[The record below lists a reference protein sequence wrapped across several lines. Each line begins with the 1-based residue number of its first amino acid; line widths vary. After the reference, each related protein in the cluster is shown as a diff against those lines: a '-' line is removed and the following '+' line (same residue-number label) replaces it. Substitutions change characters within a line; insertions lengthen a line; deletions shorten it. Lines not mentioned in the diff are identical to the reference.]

1 MKNEVIASLL
11 HGEENSVKTEKK
23 VIQPL
28 PVAED
33 TTLHYLFSHHLFTV
47 KNASFDASLKYLFIN
62 NNVYL
67 KKALNKRFLYEVNG
81 IEAVLTVNVSKWLT
95 WYKCHYV
102 EENSGE
108 IIEIIKE
115 SESLKK
121 ARARAINCLNTFDE
135 FYGEAYRQ
143 RLVTCLFITLTNV
156 PNARHSIRSFMMQ
169 YKKALARSGVKLL
182 GYVWVSEVS
191 YKGNIDGGHWHY
203 HLVISVERLHVRGGK
218 LPEVLDLP
226 DKIITPLY
234 QRLSSRL
241 YEELMGEYYDW
252 YVNKKEESVDL
263 DPLNILD
270 EWLAFMLSYW
280 TTYSGTKMYGIE
292 NTTKN
297 EITRILNGSI
307 RYGQENNLS
316 LNEVN
321 SLAIKNLQEGKIN
334 NARSL
339 LIAQTG
345 MVSLLHRTTHHK
357 D

>member
-218 LPEVLDLP
+218 LPEVLKQEYLG
-226 DKIITPLY
+226 TPLGTGLWG
-234 QRLSSRL
+234 QKT
-241 YEELMGEYYDW
+241 ECTF
-252 YVNKKEESVDL
+252 V
-263 DPLNILD
+263 
-270 EWLAFMLSYW
+270 
-280 TTYSGTKMYGIE
+280 YSA
-292 NTTKN
+292 
-297 EITRILNGSI
+297 
-307 RYGQENNLS
+307 
-316 LNEVN
+316 
-321 SLAIKNLQEGKIN
+321 AIKYGHGKGKQASAVNLYLNKYMGKESGAVLGVRRFGASKNITTFIS
-334 NARSL
+334 ARRRRK
-339 LIAQTG
+339 QG
-345 MVSLLHRTTHHK
+345 N
-357 D
+357 

>member
-1 MKNEVIASLL
+1 MVSPL
-11 HGEENSVKTEKK
+11 HGEENLIKIEKK
-23 VIQPL
+23 VVQPL

-47 KNASFDASLKYLFIN
+47 KNASFDAALKYLFIN

-102 EENSGE
+102 EEKSGE

-191 YKGNIDGGHWHY
+191 FKGNIPGGHWHY
-203 HLVISVERLHVRGGK
+203 HLVISVKRLHVRGGK
-218 LPEVLDLP
+218 LPEVLKQEYLG
-226 DKIITPLY
+226 TPLGTGLWG
-234 QRLSSRL
+234 QKT
-241 YEELMGEYYDW
+241 ECTF
-252 YVNKKEESVDL
+252 V
-263 DPLNILD
+263 
-270 EWLAFMLSYW
+270 
-280 TTYSGTKMYGIE
+280 YSA
-292 NTTKN
+292 
-297 EITRILNGSI
+297 
-307 RYGQENNLS
+307 
-316 LNEVN
+316 
-321 SLAIKNLQEGKIN
+321 AIKYGHGKGKQANAVNLYLNKYMGKESGAVLGVRRFGASKNITTFIS
-334 NARSL
+334 ARRRRK
-339 LIAQTG
+339 QG
-345 MVSLLHRTTHHK
+345 N
-357 D
+357 

>member
-1 MKNEVIASLL
+1 MKNEVMVSPL
-11 HGEENSVKTEKK
+11 HGEENLIKIEKK
-23 VIQPL
+23 VVQPL

-47 KNASFDASLKYLFIN
+47 KNASFDAALKYLFIN

-218 LPEVLDLP
+218 LPEVLKQEYLG
-226 DKIITPLY
+226 TPLGTGLWG
-234 QRLSSRL
+234 QKT
-241 YEELMGEYYDW
+241 ECTF
-252 YVNKKEESVDL
+252 V
-263 DPLNILD
+263 
-270 EWLAFMLSYW
+270 
-280 TTYSGTKMYGIE
+280 YSA
-292 NTTKN
+292 
-297 EITRILNGSI
+297 
-307 RYGQENNLS
+307 
-316 LNEVN
+316 
-321 SLAIKNLQEGKIN
+321 AIKYGHGKGKQASAVNLYLNKYMGKESGAVLGVRRFGASKNITTFIS
-334 NARSL
+334 ARRRRK
-339 LIAQTG
+339 QG
-345 MVSLLHRTTHHK
+345 N
-357 D
+357 

>member
-1 MKNEVIASLL
+1 MKNEVMVSPL
-11 HGEENSVKTEKK
+11 HGEENLIKIEKK
-23 VIQPL
+23 VVQPL

-47 KNASFDASLKYLFIN
+47 KNASFDAALKYLFIN

-143 RLVTCLFITLTNV
+143 RLVTCLFITLTRV

-218 LPEVLDLP
+218 LPEVLKQEYLG
-226 DKIITPLY
+226 TPLGTGLWG
-234 QRLSSRL
+234 QKT
-241 YEELMGEYYDW
+241 ECTF
-252 YVNKKEESVDL
+252 V
-263 DPLNILD
+263 
-270 EWLAFMLSYW
+270 
-280 TTYSGTKMYGIE
+280 YSA
-292 NTTKN
+292 
-297 EITRILNGSI
+297 
-307 RYGQENNLS
+307 
-316 LNEVN
+316 
-321 SLAIKNLQEGKIN
+321 AIKYGHGKGKQANAVNLYLNKYMGKHSGAVLGVRRFGASKNITSFIS
-334 NARSL
+334 ARRKRK
-339 LIAQTG
+339 QG
-345 MVSLLHRTTHHK
+345 N
-357 D
+357 

>member
-1 MKNEVIASLL
+1 MVSPL
-11 HGEENSVKTEKK
+11 HGEENLLKSDKK

-67 KKALNKRFLYEVNG
+67 KKVLNKRFLYEVNG
-81 IEAVLTVNVSKWLT
+81 VEAVLTVNVSKWLT

-102 EENSGE
+102 EEKSGE

-143 RLVTCLFITLTNV
+143 RLVTCLFITLTRV
-156 PNARHSIRSFMMQ
+156 PEARHSIRSFMMQ

-203 HLVISVERLHVRGGK
+203 HLVISVERLNVKGGK
-218 LPEVLDLP
+218 LPEVLKQEYLG
-226 DKIITPLY
+226 TPLGTGLWGQKTECTFVY
-234 QRLSSRL
+234 SS
-241 YEELMGEYYDW
+241 
-252 YVNKKEESVDL
+252 
-263 DPLNILD
+263 
-270 EWLAFMLSYW
+270 
-280 TTYSGTKMYGIE
+280 
-292 NTTKN
+292 
-297 EITRILNGSI
+297 
-307 RYGQENNLS
+307 
-316 LNEVN
+316 
-321 SLAIKNLQEGKIN
+321 AIKYGHGKGKQASAVNLYLNKYMGKHSGAVLGVRRFGASKNITTFIS
-334 NARSL
+334 ARRRRKN
-339 LIAQTG
+339 G
-345 MVSLLHRTTHHK
+345 N
-357 D
+357 

>member
-28 PVAED
+28 PGGENEA
-33 TTLHYLFSHHLFTV
+33 LQYLFSHHLFTV

-102 EENSGE
+102 EEKSGE

-143 RLVTCLFITLTNV
+143 RLVTCLFITLTRV
-156 PNARHSIRSFMMQ
+156 PEAKHSMRSFMVQ

-191 YKGNIDGGHWHY
+191 YKGKIPGGHWHY
-203 HLVISVERLHVRGGK
+203 HLVISVERLHVRGAK
-218 LPEVLDLP
+218 LPEVLKQEYLG
-226 DKIITPLY
+226 TPLGTGLWG
-234 QRLSSRL
+234 QKT
-241 YEELMGEYYDW
+241 ECTF
-252 YVNKKEESVDL
+252 V
-263 DPLNILD
+263 
-270 EWLAFMLSYW
+270 
-280 TTYSGTKMYGIE
+280 YSA
-292 NTTKN
+292 
-297 EITRILNGSI
+297 
-307 RYGQENNLS
+307 
-316 LNEVN
+316 
-321 SLAIKNLQEGKIN
+321 AIKYGHGKGKQANAVNLYLNKYMGKESGAVLGVRRFGASKNITTFIS
-334 NARSL
+334 ARRRRK
-339 LIAQTG
+339 QG
-345 MVSLLHRTTHHK
+345 N
-357 D
+357 

>member
-1 MKNEVIASLL
+1 MKNEVMLL
-11 HGEENSVKTEKK
+11 PLQGEENLIKIEKK
-23 VIQPL
+23 VVQPL

-102 EENSGE
+102 EEKSGE

-143 RLVTCLFITLTNV
+143 RLVTCLFITLTRV
-156 PNARHSIRSFMMQ
+156 PEAKHSMRSFMVQ
-169 YKKALARSGVKLL
+169 YKKALARSGVELL

-191 YKGNIDGGHWHY
+191 YKGNIPGGHWHY

-218 LPEVLDLP
+218 LPEVLKQEYLG
-226 DKIITPLY
+226 TPLGTGLWG
-234 QRLSSRL
+234 QKT
-241 YEELMGEYYDW
+241 ECTF
-252 YVNKKEESVDL
+252 V
-263 DPLNILD
+263 
-270 EWLAFMLSYW
+270 
-280 TTYSGTKMYGIE
+280 YSA
-292 NTTKN
+292 
-297 EITRILNGSI
+297 
-307 RYGQENNLS
+307 
-316 LNEVN
+316 
-321 SLAIKNLQEGKIN
+321 AIKYGHGKGKQASAVNLYLNKYMGKESGAVLGVRRFGASKNITSFIS
-334 NARSL
+334 ARRKRK
-339 LIAQTG
+339 QG
-345 MVSLLHRTTHHK
+345 N
-357 D
+357 

>member
-1 MKNEVIASLL
+1 MVSPL
-11 HGEENSVKTEKK
+11 HGEENLIKIEKK
-23 VIQPL
+23 VVQPL

-47 KNASFDASLKYLFIN
+47 KNASFDAALKYLFIN

-218 LPEVLDLP
+218 LPEVLKQEYLG
-226 DKIITPLY
+226 TPLGTGLWG
-234 QRLSSRL
+234 QKT
-241 YEELMGEYYDW
+241 ECTF
-252 YVNKKEESVDL
+252 V
-263 DPLNILD
+263 
-270 EWLAFMLSYW
+270 
-280 TTYSGTKMYGIE
+280 YSA
-292 NTTKN
+292 
-297 EITRILNGSI
+297 
-307 RYGQENNLS
+307 
-316 LNEVN
+316 
-321 SLAIKNLQEGKIN
+321 AIKYGHGKGKQASAVNLYLNKYMGKESGAVLGVRRFGASKNITTFIS
-334 NARSL
+334 ARRRRK
-339 LIAQTG
+339 QG
-345 MVSLLHRTTHHK
+345 N
-357 D
+357 

>member
-102 EENSGE
+102 EEKSGE

-135 FYGEAYRQ
+135 FYAEAYRQ
-143 RLVTCLFITLTNV
+143 RLVTCLFITLTRV
-156 PNARHSIRSFMMQ
+156 PEAKHSMRSFMVQ
-169 YKKALARSGVKLL
+169 YKKALARSGVELL

-191 YKGNIDGGHWHY
+191 YKGNIPGGHWHY

-218 LPEVLDLP
+218 LPEVLKQEYLG
-226 DKIITPLY
+226 TPLGTGLWG
-234 QRLSSRL
+234 QKT
-241 YEELMGEYYDW
+241 ECTF
-252 YVNKKEESVDL
+252 V
-263 DPLNILD
+263 
-270 EWLAFMLSYW
+270 
-280 TTYSGTKMYGIE
+280 YSA
-292 NTTKN
+292 
-297 EITRILNGSI
+297 
-307 RYGQENNLS
+307 
-316 LNEVN
+316 
-321 SLAIKNLQEGKIN
+321 AIKYGHGKGKQANAVNLYLNKYMGKHSGAVLGVRRFGASKNITSFIS
-334 NARSL
+334 ARRKRK
-339 LIAQTG
+339 QG
-345 MVSLLHRTTHHK
+345 N
-357 D
+357 